1 MQLRQ
6 QNAQEK
12 SLNRILGAENTL
24 LNPEK
29 KNKEM
34 MNSLKLEKEK
44 KRKVNIIK
52 NVKNIFRLKKEMNK
66 NTINSIQNIFRLKKG
81 KCSN

>member
-1 MQLRQ
+1 
-6 QNAQEK
+6 
-12 SLNRILGAENTL
+12 
-24 LNPEK
+24 
-29 KNKEM
+29 M
-34 MNSLKLEKEK
+34 MNSLKLEKDK

-66 NTINSIQNIFRLKKG
+66 NTINSIRNIFSLKKE